1 MQKCDFNCIKITLP
15 HGCFLANMLST
26 CSRTPFFS
34 ILVWRTAFV
43 YRSKYRGCKCR
54 GPLKGKKLFEIH
66 FNIIN
71 TFSNFMC
78 DFRLEGRIPYG
89 IRILW
94 SLSDLDSTVPIT
106 FSFWLPELPLYSCC
120 TVLCSSCL
128 ALPQVLLVSSR
139 VVSCLLVL
147 SCVVLVL
154 CRVVSCCYSCSFL
167 D

>member
-15 HGCFLANMLST
+15 RWCFLANMLSI

-34 ILVWRTAFV
+34 ILVWRTAF
-43 YRSKYRGCKCR
+43 GCKCR

-120 TVLCSSCL
+120 TVSCSSCL
-128 ALPQVLLVSSR
+128 ALPQVLLVPSR
-139 VVSCLLVL
+139 VVSC
-147 SCVVLVL
+147 CTRVVL
-154 CRVVSCCYSCSFL
+154 CCTYVVSCCL
-167 D
+167 VLLLV

>member
-15 HGCFLANMLST
+15 HGYFLANMLSI
-26 CSRTPFFS
+26 CSRTSFFS

-94 SLSDLDSTVPIT
+94 FLSESDSTVLIT
-106 FSFWLPELPLYSCC
+106 FSFFATRASFALVLHRVMLVLSRLASSFTHVVSCCVVLYSCC
-120 TVLCSSCL
+120 LVLYLCCV
-128 ALPQVLLVSSR
+128 VLSR
-139 VVSCLLVL
+139 VVT
-147 SCVVLVL
+147 
-154 CRVVSCCYSCSFL
+154 RVVF
-167 D
+167 

>member
-43 YRSKYRGCKCR
+43 YRSKYRGYKCR
-54 GPLKGKKLFEIH
+54 GPLKDKKLFEIH

-120 TVLCSSCL
+120 TVSCSSCL
-128 ALPQVLLVSSR
+128 ALPQVLLVP
-139 VVSCLLVL
+139 SC
-147 SCVVLVL
+147 
-154 CRVVSCCYSCSFL
+154 VVSCCTRVVLCCTCVVL
-167 D
+167 CCLVLLLV